1 MFTANIYKDLNGEA
15 LDVSALDDEER
26 ELVAEL
32 MRFAEKNP
40 DARTANYW
48 NFYVKRVG
56 TFYEARGLTRR
67 ETTDTVVWRIA
78 QDINGRLL
86 IASGLATVGDYRG
99 ELQNLIL
106 TKFKTRRAFCE
117 ATGIS
122 EDMLSHVLARRKHL
136 GIDTLSDALAKIG
149 YTLRIAP
156 LPDVAPPSSLR

>member
-48 NFYVKRVG
+48 NFYVERVG

-67 ETTDTVVWRIA
+67 ETTDTVVWHIA

-149 YTLRIAP
+149 YTLHIAP